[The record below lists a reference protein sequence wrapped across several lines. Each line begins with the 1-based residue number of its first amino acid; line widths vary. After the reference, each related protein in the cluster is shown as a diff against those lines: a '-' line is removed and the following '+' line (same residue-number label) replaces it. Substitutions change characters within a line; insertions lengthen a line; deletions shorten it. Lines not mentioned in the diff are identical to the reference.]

1 MGFAWT
7 VPVRSVGNSPGTRHV
22 GTPLDHSGPIPN
34 RSSCAAA
41 CRKAT
46 DVIEIPNRRSGR
58 FVGPQWLLRAA
69 DAFGAMAASPAM
81 AASMP
86 WI

>member
-1 MGFAWT
+1 
-7 VPVRSVGNSPGTRHV
+7 
-22 GTPLDHSGPIPN
+22 
-34 RSSCAAA
+34 
-41 CRKAT
+41 
-46 DVIEIPNRRSGR
+46 
-58 FVGPQWLLRAA
+58 VGPQWLLRAA